1 MDLYQPR
8 VDQFEACEEPGHLL
22 PGAQGL
28 RGGDALVVNPLRVR
42 WDWWMSIAGW
52 EIVR

>member
-1 MDLYQPR
+1 MDLHQSR
-8 VDQFEACEEPGHLL
+8 VDQLEAGEEPGHLL

-28 RGGDALVVNPLRVR
+28 RRGDALVVDRCAFA